1 VEAESPGDEAEPGD
15 KLGHLDN
22 EANAGRDWGGA
33 RVPRAGSIRERDERI
48 LTLIFDSVY
57 HVINITYI
65 HMRDNDPNIY
75 MYKRGKIYKEPYK
88 NTIIKM
94 LIHI

>member
-1 VEAESPGDEAEPGD
+1 
-15 KLGHLDN
+15 
-22 EANAGRDWGGA
+22 
-33 RVPRAGSIRERDERI
+33 VPRAGSIRERDERI

>member
-1 VEAESPGDEAEPGD
+1 
-15 KLGHLDN
+15 
-22 EANAGRDWGGA
+22 
-33 RVPRAGSIRERDERI
+33 VPRAGSIRERDERI
-48 LTLIFDSVY
+48 LTLIFGSVY

-65 HMRDNDPNIY
+65 HLRANDPNIY
-75 MYKRGKIYKEPYK
+75 MYKRKKIYKEPYK